1 MKRLH
6 GVIAATPTPLNA
18 DMSIDTGR
26 LIGHCRW
33 LLGDGGCDG
42 INLLGTTGEAT
53 SFSVEQR
60 IAAMRAVAASG
71 LPLEK
76 MMVGTGASALSD
88 AVALTSAARELGFNG
103 ALLLPPFYYKGIEAE
118 SLADYVGEVID
129 RTGQS
134 GLRLYLYHIP
144 QNTGVPYPTE
154 AIASLLERYPGTI
167 TGLKD
172 SSGDIAFSRALAAK
186 FPRFDV
192 FPSSEGSL
200 TEWKSS
206 GFAGCISAT
215 TNITGPLSQIAWSD
229 PESRRGRDAAAAA
242 MAIRTVLGSF
252 PLMASVKAALTA
264 MTDEPGWE
272 RLMPPLRPLSPDERQ
287 QLLNRLEATEFANFE
302 PFADVR

>member
-1 MKRLH
+1 MGHLS
-6 GVIAATPTPLNA
+6 GVIAATPTPVGP
-18 DMSIDTGR
+18 DGEIDHDR
-26 LIGHCRW
+26 LIRHCRW
-33 LLGDGGCDG
+33 LLDDGGCDG
-42 INLLGTTGEAT
+42 VNLLGTTGEAT

-71 LPLEK
+71 LPLDR

-103 ALLLPPFYYKGIEAE
+103 ALLLPPFYYKGIDAE
-118 SLADYVGEVID
+118 SLADYVGEVIGWA
-129 RTGQS
+129 GQS
-134 GLRLYLYHIP
+134 GLKLYLYHIP

-154 AIASLLERYPGTI
+154 ALAKLLERYPGTI
-167 TGLKD
+167 AGLKD
-172 SSGDIAFSRALAAK
+172 SSGDLAFSRALAEK
-186 FPRFDV
+186 FLGFDV

-215 TNITGPLSQIAWSD
+215 TNITGRLSQIAWSE
-229 PESRRGRDAAAAA
+229 PESQRGREAAAAA

-272 RLMPPLRPLSPDERQ
+272 RLMPPLRVLSPDERQ
-287 QLLNRLEATEFANFE
+287 QLLDRLEATEFANFE